1 MAVWRAD
8 ELDGGAVRVIRCC
21 LAAVFAAEAAACKNA
36 QLLSRFDDLS
46 LEIARALRV
55 RRRRLSFSAFLG
67 ALFGL
72 DFS

>member
-1 MAVWRAD
+1 M
-8 ELDGGAVRVIRCC
+8 RVIRCC
-21 LAAVFAAEAAACKNA
+21 LAAVTAAAAAACKNA